1 MGDVIK
7 SNTVIDTN
15 YLMTREIVD
24 YSNKNNSFLIFTSTS
39 DVYGNSKH
47 FLETEKITIGPP
59 TNERY
64 SMQCQN

>member
-7 SNTVIDTN
+7 SNTVIGTN

-24 YSNKNNSFLIFTSTS
+24 YSNKNNSFLILHLHQCVWKF
-39 DVYGNSKH
+39 KH

-59 TNERY
+59 TNE
-64 SMQCQN
+64 STLMQCQN